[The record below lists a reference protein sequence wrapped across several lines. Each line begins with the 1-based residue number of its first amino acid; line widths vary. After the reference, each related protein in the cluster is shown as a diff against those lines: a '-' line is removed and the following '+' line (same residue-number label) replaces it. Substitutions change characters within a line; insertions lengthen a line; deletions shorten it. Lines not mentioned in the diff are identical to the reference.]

1 MLAYTDEIIVGK
13 LNNVIVNQ
21 VIVHQSPKKGIDL
34 GTDTPINSNQKEPKK
49 GIDLGTDTPVPKNT
63 PLNQDR
69 CNRL

>member
-34 GTDTPINSNQKEPKK
+34 GTDTP
-49 GIDLGTDTPVPKNT
+49 VPKNT

>member
-21 VIVHQSPKKGIDL
+21 
-34 GTDTPINSNQKEPKK
+34 INSNQKEPKK